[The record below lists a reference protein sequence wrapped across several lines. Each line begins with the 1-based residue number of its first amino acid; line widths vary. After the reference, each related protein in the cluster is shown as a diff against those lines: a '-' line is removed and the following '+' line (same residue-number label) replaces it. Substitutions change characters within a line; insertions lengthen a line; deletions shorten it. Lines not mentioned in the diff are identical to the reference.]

1 MRLRVKIGRVLLLL
15 TILVVNFGSCYA
27 QAVYYDTYL
36 DGLSSAYVKSLDEFI
51 QRFNAEE
58 FHPDINTENKDN
70 LRTRSILTLFDWQ
83 MFQLQDSCVK
93 SQIISFADMVSKKD
107 VRLDMEK
114 EGLYAEACCL
124 FSYKQQE
131 IPINLVLVF
140 ENIRD
145 DYYKWAVAGAN
156 GLMECKLLDTV
167 CNGYMN
173 PVQHEVHFSELSSA
187 CDALD
192 KYISIE
198 RTVDQLSFVL
208 GMLKT
213 GGLVFE
219 ACNKVLFHFV
229 QIPGFTFV
237 VDKINRPDYNSGYLI
252 SKLVRTDD
260 LKKQSYI
267 EQLLGK
273 IEKK

>member
-1 MRLRVKIGRVLLLL
+1 MKLRAKIGRVLLLL
-15 TILVVNFGSCYA
+15 TIIVVNFGSCFA
-27 QAVYYDTYL
+27 QTVHFDTYL
-36 DGLSSAYVKSLDEFI
+36 DGLTSAYVKSLDEFI

-58 FHPDINTENKDN
+58 FHPDINTENNDN

-83 MFQLQDSCVK
+83 MFQLQDSCVA
-93 SQIISFADMVSKKD
+93 SQIISFTDTVSKQD

-156 GLMECKLLDTV
+156 GLMDCKLLDTV

-173 PVQHEVHFSELSSA
+173 PVQHEVHFSELPSA
-187 CDALD
+187 CVALD
-192 KYISIE
+192 KYISID
-198 RTVDQLSFVL
+198 RTVDQLSFVM

-213 GGLVFE
+213 GVLKFE
-219 ACNKVLFHFV
+219 ACNKVLFHFAQV
-229 QIPGFTFV
+229 PGFIFV

>member
-1 MRLRVKIGRVLLLL
+1 MMKLFEKTRRVLLLL
-15 TILVVNFGSCYA
+15 TFLLFNCRSGLA
-27 QAVYYDTYL
+27 QAVHYDTYL
-36 DGLSSAYVKSLDEFI
+36 DGLSSSFVLSLDEFI

-58 FHPDINTENKDN
+58 FHPDINTENKAN

-83 MFQLQDSCVK
+83 MFQLQDSCFT
-93 SQIISFADMVSKKD
+93 SQIISFVDTVSKQD
-107 VRLDMEK
+107 VRLNMEK

-156 GLMECKLLDTV
+156 GLKECKLFDTV
-167 CNGYMN
+167 CNGYIN
-173 PVQHEVHFSELSSA
+173 PVQHDVHFSELSSA

-192 KYISIE
+192 KYISIN
-198 RTVDQLSFVL
+198 RTVDQLSFII

-213 GGLVFE
+213 GELKFE
-219 ACNKVLFHFV
+219 ACNKILFHFTQV
-229 QIPGFTFV
+229 PGFIFV
-237 VDKINRPDYNSGYLI
+237 VDKINRLDFNSGYLI
-252 SKLVRTDD
+252 NKPVRADG

-273 IEKK
+273 K

>member
-1 MRLRVKIGRVLLLL
+1 MLLL
-15 TILVVNFGSCYA
+15 TILLVSCGSCFT
-27 QAVYYDTYL
+27 QTVHYDTYL
-36 DGLSSAYVKSLDEFI
+36 DGLTSAYVKSLDEFI

-58 FHPDINTENKDN
+58 FHPDIDTENKDN

-83 MFQLQDSCVK
+83 MFQLQDSCFA
-93 SQIISFADMVSKKD
+93 SQIISFADTVSKQV

-131 IPINLVLVF
+131 IPINLVLIF

-167 CNGYMN
+167 CIGYMN
-173 PVQHEVHFSELSSA
+173 PVQHEVHFSELSSV
-187 CDALD
+187 CVALD
-192 KYISIE
+192 KYISID
-198 RTVDQLSFVL
+198 RTVDQLSFVM

-213 GGLVFE
+213 GELKFE
-219 ACNKVLFHFV
+219 TCNKVLFHFV
-229 QIPGFTFV
+229 QVPGFIFV
-237 VDKINRPDYNSGYLI
+237 VDKINRSDYNSGYLI

-260 LKKQSYI
+260 LTKQSYI

-273 IEKK
+273 REKK